1 MVNLLF
7 ECRLRVFW
15 VPLCTRERFY
25 SGSFIPAH
33 PVIFSRPQRRLG
45 QDAME
50 EHKSVEE
57 MDCDVSVARAVE
69 LLNSRKYSEANSY
82 ICEAPSDTILAHGW
96 DLVLPVVSAMEKEIY
111 AKSEENVSLCKDL
124 LEVITSRG
132 KPKEV
137 LVSLLEHLQLIK
149 SSDGFRAVLRCFQ
162 KLLPNLSRNRLV
174 FLDLIL
180 ESLHSHLKPLSA
192 SVAKSSGEEAAGDC
206 SMESQESRN
215 LGYCLNAV
223 VEFFSGVTLDHRL
236 REEHGMADCPLPEND
251 LILRY
256 LMLFLGDIA
265 PLDLRSCANVSAP
278 NVARLSAEGLLSHI
292 SKRSTDLI
300 KLCFSGDTTQQY
312 KGKSSDTEDAERDFP
327 EPMSPICRA
336 VLAWLI
342 FVENLEQDHVPCVYA
357 SRYIFEHSLQNMMVL
372 LSHSSRHAVSKG
384 VALCATLVSR
394 LSLGEFCC
402 MDLDNSNLIALLRCL
417 GKVMIYSSSSVA
429 RRTALSTLV
438 DYIKCFKHE
447 ARYILYCRI
456 LQVEKHAGLRG
467 LLIDLYRQD
476 MHAVSK
482 TSIQEDTFW
491 GTNFLEFVKIVSNF
505 SQDQTDILDDS
516 DCVLAVLNLIR
527 YFASVLPFQGQTC
540 QKANQSTCEIARK
553 YTEQVKK
560 SVDQTRAHYKVE
572 LEHNKE
578 KARGCDVQS
587 KDSLFPS
594 LPPEQEAEVLK
605 TALTRLDLVESVLV
619 LAVDSVNHCA
629 KEVMQ

>member
-1 MVNLLF
+1 
-7 ECRLRVFW
+7 
-15 VPLCTRERFY
+15 
-25 SGSFIPAH
+25 
-33 PVIFSRPQRRLG
+33 
-45 QDAME
+45 ME

-57 MDCDVSVARAVE
+57 MDSDAPVARAVE
-69 LLNSRKYSEANSY
+69 LLNSRKYSEANSF
-82 ICEAPSDTILAHGW
+82 ICAAHSDTILAHGW
-96 DLVLPVVSAMEKEIY
+96 DLVLPVVSAMEKEID
-111 AKSEENVSLCKDL
+111 AKSEENASLCKDL

-137 LVSLLEHLQLIK
+137 LISLLEHLQLIK
-149 SSDGFRAVLRCFQ
+149 SSAGFRAVLQCLQ
-162 KLLPNLSRNRLV
+162 KLLPNLLRNRLV

-192 SVAKSSGEEAAGDC
+192 SVAKVGWEEAACDC
-206 SMESQESRN
+206 STESQDSRN
-215 LGYCLNAV
+215 LGYCLNAI
-223 VEFFSGVTLDHRL
+223 VEFFSGFTLDHRL
-236 REEHGMADCPLPEND
+236 QEERGMAECPRAENV

-265 PLDLRSCANVSAP
+265 ALDLRSRANVSPP

-300 KLCFSGDTTQQY
+300 KLSFSRDATEY
-312 KGKSSDTEDAERDFP
+312 KGKSSDTEDAEKDLP
-327 EPMSPICRA
+327 EPVSPVCRA

-342 FVENLEQDHVPCVYA
+342 FVENLEQDRVPCVYS
-357 SRYIFEHSLQNMMVL
+357 SRYIFEHSLQNMMLL
-372 LSHSSRHAVSKG
+372 LSHSSGHVVSKG
-384 VALCATLVSR
+384 VALCATLISR
-394 LSLGEFCC
+394 LCLGEFCY
-402 MDLDNSNLIALLRCL
+402 MDLDNSNFIALLRCL
-417 GKVMIYSSSSVA
+417 GKVMIYSSSSLS
-429 RRTALSTLV
+429 RRTALSTFV

-447 ARYILYCRI
+447 ARYILYCRT

-505 SQDQTDILDDS
+505 SPDQTDILDDS

-540 QKANQSTCEIARK
+540 QKANQSTLEIARK
-553 YTEQVKK
+553 YADQVKK

-572 LEHNKE
+572 LEHNNE
-578 KARGCDVQS
+578 KVRGCDVGSQE
-587 KDSLFPS
+587 SLLPS

-629 KEVMQ
+629 KEVMK